1 MLERL
6 RRATEA
12 CDTTYGEK
20 SPEYSF
26 IQGQKKRLLFILLLI
41 VSTFFGA
48 CLAVSLGA
56 VDVPLLDTIK
66 ILLNQVFFDVFGE
79 PSESYYTR
87 IIIDLRLPR
96 VVLCILA
103 GASLGMA
110 GAVMQGLLRNPL
122 VSPFT
127 LGVSTAASFG
137 AALAIVFGTT
147 MLGNL
152 YYESYELL
160 GASITLDDVLKTA
173 SAFSFGLFSISLI
186 LLLTR
191 NREMSRSTVIL
202 SGVIIS
208 YIFQAGLMFLKYV
221 SDDSQLRDITM
232 WMMGGLSGITWNNI
246 MLILPIVII
255 CAIYLMKV
263 AIDVNML
270 SSGDEIASNLGI
282 DVTKLRNRGLI
293 VSTLMTTICIAF
305 TGTIGFVG
313 LMAPHLCRMIIGNDS
328 RYLFPASAFLG
339 SFILMV
345 SDVASRLIMRP
356 SELPIGIIM
365 YIIGGIFF
373 IWLVFGKKLGGKE

>member
-147 MLGNL
+147 FLFGDFDKMLNSYLSFFQNFELDLNL
-152 YYESYELL
+152 SYVNKLFL
-160 GASITLDDVLKTA
+160 IFFGA
-173 SAFSFGLFSISLI
+173 LF
-186 LLLTR
+186 
-191 NREMSRSTVIL
+191 
-202 SGVIIS
+202 IIS
-208 YIFQAGLMFLKYV
+208 FTMSLTNKT
-221 SDDSQLRDITM
+221 SDRA
-232 WMMGGLSGITWNNI
+232 NN
-246 MLILPIVII
+246 V
-255 CAIYLMKV
+255 K
-263 AIDVNML
+263 
-270 SSGDEIASNLGI
+270 
-282 DVTKLRNRGLI
+282 KK
-293 VSTLMTTICIAF
+293 
-305 TGTIGFVG
+305 
-313 LMAPHLCRMIIGNDS
+313 
-328 RYLFPASAFLG
+328 
-339 SFILMV
+339 
-345 SDVASRLIMRP
+345 
-356 SELPIGIIM
+356 IGIIVVLTLFSCFFLFM
-365 YIIGGIFF
+365 SDSSIYNSLIFMIFSLFYAMFFSEIKKTAMANIIIVISILSILFLNYSILF
-373 IWLVFGKKLGGKE
+373 